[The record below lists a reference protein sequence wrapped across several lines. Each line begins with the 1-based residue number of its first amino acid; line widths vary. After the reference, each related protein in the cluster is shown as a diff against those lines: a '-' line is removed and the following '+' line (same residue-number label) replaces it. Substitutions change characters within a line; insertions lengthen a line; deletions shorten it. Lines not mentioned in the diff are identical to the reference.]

1 MAGKKEKITR
11 IFQMDLDTLELFFDT
26 VTKMVALGYKDTKEL
41 RMEIMNELLRQG
53 KMERA
58 YETKRTK
65 EQVIKDFRKQGFNV
79 KDYTKRDNDGNLQ

>member
-1 MAGKKEKITR
+1 
-11 IFQMDLDTLELFFDT
+11 MDLDTLELFFDT